1 MISLI
6 GFCFLCLS
14 VAMSLILITVNIFK
28 SDSLSLNKLNL
39 IVRLS
44 TLFIIISFSSL
55 ICAYIFSDFSNYNV
69 FQNSHT
75 EKPLIYKITGVWG
88 NHEGSMLM
96 WLCIISLYGF
106 FFSYN
111 NVNENLKRITITIQ
125 NILFLFFS
133 FFVLFVSNPFLIN
146 PLNVKEGLG
155 LNPILQDPA
164 LAIHP
169 PLLYIG
175 YVGYSLIFSLAIAGL
190 IYKKI
195 DKEWIYCVKF
205 WSLFCWSALT
215 AGIALGSYWAYY
227 ELG

>member
-14 VAMSLILITVNIFK
+14 VAMSLILIAVNIFK
-28 SDSLSLNKLNL
+28 SDFLSLNRLNL

-44 TLFIIISFSSL
+44 TLFIIISFFSL

-125 NILFLFFS
+125 NILFLFR
-133 FFVLFVSNPFLIN
+133 
-146 PLNVKEGLG
+146 
-155 LNPILQDPA
+155 
-164 LAIHP
+164 
-169 PLLYIG
+169 Y
-175 YVGYSLIFSLAIAGL
+175 
-190 IYKKI
+190 
-195 DKEWIYCVKF
+195 
-205 WSLFCWSALT
+205 
-215 AGIALGSYWAYY
+215 
-227 ELG
+227 